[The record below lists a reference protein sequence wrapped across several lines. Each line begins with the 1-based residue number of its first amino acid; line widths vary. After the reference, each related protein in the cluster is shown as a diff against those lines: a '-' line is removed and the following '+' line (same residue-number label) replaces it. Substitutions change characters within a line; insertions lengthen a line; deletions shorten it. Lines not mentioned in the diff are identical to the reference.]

1 MHRSKFFGL
10 KGKTDG
16 LFKGT
21 LINRAN
27 NTRTEVY
34 IPFELKTGKKASES
48 HRRQTDIYNM
58 LLREKYKKAVIG
70 LLYYSDG
77 NFSVFRT

>member
-34 IPFELKTGKKASES
+34 IPFELKTGKKAS
-48 HRRQTDIYNM
+48 
-58 LLREKYKKAVIG
+58 
-70 LLYYSDG
+70 
-77 NFSVFRT
+77 